1 MADYR
6 TGTVDVETLTS
17 MAKEARETAA
27 RGLHMLELAEEIEDS
42 IDRLAAAAGCTVEDV
57 HRPLW
62 EGTA

>member
-1 MADYR
+1 MADFR
-6 TGTVDVETLTS
+6 TGTTDIETLIN
-17 MAKEARETAA
+17 MAKEAREKAA

-57 HRPLW
+57 YRPLW